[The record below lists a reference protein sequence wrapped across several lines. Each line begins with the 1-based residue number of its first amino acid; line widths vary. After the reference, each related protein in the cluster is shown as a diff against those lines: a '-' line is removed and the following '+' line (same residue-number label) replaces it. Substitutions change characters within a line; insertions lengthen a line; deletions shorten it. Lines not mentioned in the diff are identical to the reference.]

1 MKNTCNICGTDI
13 THMRPDAKICRSKI
27 CLRTR
32 KRRRD
37 RRAREEAREGRVCL
51 VCKTTLTKVQ
61 KKYCGDACY
70 KEAKS
75 LREFA
80 KRKKHVKATHKSPK
94 PKNLFVVR
102 PDDFS
107 HKKYLAKMKAAR
119 KQNGWKCRECG
130 KPLSGN
136 DRFWCLKH
144 KKEDVGTFLNSDGGT
159 GGRSSAVGVW
169 G

>member
-1 MKNTCNICGTDI
+1 MPNKCNICGTDI

-51 VCKTTLTKVQ
+51 VCGAKLTKVQ
-61 KKYCGDACY
+61 KRYCGDACY

-80 KRKKHVKATHKSPK
+80 KRKKHVKATHKSPPRK
-94 PKNLFVVR
+94 KIFTVR

-107 HKKYLAKMKAAR
+107 HKKYIAKMKAAR
-119 KQNGWKCRECG
+119 KQNGRQCTVCG
-130 KPLSGN
+130 KPLTGN
-136 DRFWCLKH
+136 DRFWCPLH
-144 KKEDVGTFLNSDGGT
+144 KKEDNGTFLNEDGGT
-159 GGRSSAVGVW
+159 GGRSSAIGVW